1 MRQKTVQR
9 ICGQALVLFGVVIL
23 GVSLYK
29 FISSFWLDTSPW
41 PELQLGAA
49 GLMLVA
55 SGRAFRNSVFLTTLL
70 SEKSSLA
77 RARRSFLMLALA
89 SFIMGCVVLLKL
101 SVQDIYRYKRLLG
114 EGGILEYLQ
123 ALILFTSAW
132 MSWLISKDLRRRPSM
147 RLQSAIYAII
157 SFALL
162 FVGLEEIAWGQILF
176 GWKTPESI
184 AAVNAQNQT
193 TLHNLEYFQNY
204 LDLNLF
210 LVAVTALV
218 LVLWRPSLGFLRPN
232 KVLGGSTITLNTF
245 SMPRYF
251 WPLFL
256 SAAFLSYFVATESGT
271 NFVINI
277 DQEWA
282 EFLLYL
288 AAGLALLRTYI
299 LLGDAQRQQNI

>member
-1 MRQKTVQR
+1 MRQETVQR
-9 ICGQALVLFGVVIL
+9 ICGQVFVWFGVVVL

-29 FISSFWLDTSPW
+29 FISAFWVDASPW
-41 PELQLGAA
+41 PELQLGTAGLILVAA
-49 GLMLVA
+49 GLI
-55 SGRAFRNSVFLTTLL
+55 FRNSAFITTLL
-70 SEKSSLA
+70 AEKSPSA
-77 RARRSFLMLALA
+77 RAQRAFLMLALA

-132 MSWLISKDLRRRPSM
+132 ISWLISKDLRKRLSM
-147 RLQSAIYAII
+147 RLPSVVYAII
-157 SFALL
+157 SLTML

-176 GWKTPESI
+176 GWKTPENI

-193 TLHNLEYFQNY
+193 TLHNLEFFQSH

-210 LVAVTALV
+210 LVSIVLLV
-218 LVLWRPSLGFLRPN
+218 LVLWRPSIRWIRTNP
-232 KVLGGSTITLNTF
+232 LNGNRIANSNF
-245 SMPRYF
+245 FIPRYF
-251 WPLFL
+251 WPLFFC
-256 SAAFLSYFVATESGT
+256 AAFLSYFVATESGT
-271 NFVINI
+271 EVVINI

-288 AAGLALLRTYI
+288 AAGLNLLRTYI
-299 LLGDAQRQQNI
+299 LLGDSQANPTH